1 MLKFMDR
8 DVPEERLG
16 LEQIG
21 KRDRKSGLET
31 GIEVGEEARL

>member
-16 LEQIG
+16 LGKDG
-21 KRDRKSGLET
+21 KRDRKSGVET
-31 GIEVGEEARL
+31 GIEVGAEARL